1 MAKRSNARSKLKAR
15 TAGGRTPTQRAPVQ
29 RRRDKGTRAKATQL
43 KQNVL
48 NARIESE
55 RSRNGRSEPARDG
68 GMSRNG
74 QANIAALDHTEASA
88 PMNSA
93 FSNSA
98 FSTLSRSKYIFGHFY
113 EVSRAQLTLAQMSA
127 QQLQKSL
134 SALITCRSPMEFFQ
148 LQNQLVK
155 EQLELL
161 TASLYAQFL
170 KPMSQQS
177 ELPQG
182 SL

>member
-29 RRRDKGTRAKATQL
+29 RRRDKETRAKATQL

-88 PMNSA
+88 PM
-93 FSNSA
+93 NSA

>member
-1 MAKRSNARSKLKAR
+1 MAKRSNARSQLKAR

-48 NARIESE
+48 NARIELE
-55 RSRNGRSEPARDG
+55 RSRNGRSELARDG

-93 FSNSA
+93 FL
-98 FSTLSRSKYIFGHFY
+98 TLSRSKYIFGHFY

-161 TASLYAQFL
+161 TASLYTQFS

-177 ELPQG
+177 EIASG
-182 SL
+182 IFVAD